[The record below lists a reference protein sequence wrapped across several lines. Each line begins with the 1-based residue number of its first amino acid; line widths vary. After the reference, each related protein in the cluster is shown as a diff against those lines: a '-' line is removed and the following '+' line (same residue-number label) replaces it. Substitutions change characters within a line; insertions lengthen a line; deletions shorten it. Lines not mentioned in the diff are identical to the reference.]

1 MIKSIHIENF
11 KSLTDLQIE
20 LSPMTVIIGDNASG
34 KSSLLQAIDFMCCSV
49 KEDFEN
55 WLERRR
61 LKVEDV
67 RSFIN
72 PRKAASFQME
82 AELQDSEGVTHSF
95 QWKMVLRFLVEKN
108 QVILHS
114 ESLFIDGNPRVSI
127 RVSIPVSRA
136 GSVDML
142 SMKEMENYELHSSSL
157 KFSKKNG
164 NQDELI
170 ILFRDF
176 LINSNSY
183 ELLSP
188 MDMRLSSRGS
198 GNEIGMSGKNLPSF
212 IALMSEEQKKEYL
225 DKISYVLGEGRFS
238 EVSTVSSSKAGWTKI
253 KTVERYNGVNYSVN
267 SSSISDGTLR
277 ILALAAIS
285 EIKSS
290 ECVLL
295 LDEIE
300 NGISVQYAEKVLE
313 ILRMVPEEKH
323 HQMILTTHS
332 TVFMDYVDGK
342 NMIYLYR
349 DKNGNTLG
357 VSLFEDKKLSSLL
370 DSLYPGE
377 IILNIS
383 QEDLVRKLAKG
394 DESV

>member
-11 KSLTDLQIE
+11 KSLTGLQIK

-95 QWKMVLRFLVEKN
+95 QWKMVLRFLVKKN

-114 ESLFIDGNPRVSI
+114 ERLYIDGI
-127 RVSIPVSRA
+127 LRVSIPVSR
-136 GSVDML
+136 VDSEGML
-142 SMKEMENYELHSSSL
+142 SLKEMENYELHSSSL

-164 NQDELI
+164 IQDGLI

-176 LINSNSY
+176 LVNSNSY

-188 MDMRLSSRGS
+188 VDMRLSSRGS

-212 IALMSEEQKKEYL
+212 IARMSEEQKKEYL

-300 NGISVQYAEKVLE
+300 NGINVQYAEKVLE

-332 TVFMDYVDGK
+332 TVFMDYVDRK